1 MNPNRVLKEIN
12 TENLKTALYHRRTHW
27 GDMGSLTASV
37 KAHGVIE
44 PPVVRALPEYIGGV
58 ADYEVI
64 CGERRRRAAL
74 AAGISSVMCIVVEVD
89 TPTAIQMQIAENRDR
104 EGLHPMDEALYFED
118 LSKLGFDGGD
128 IAARF
133 SVSRKY
139 VERRLRLCALPEAAR
154 VEFAKGSFD
163 ERAAVAIA
171 RLDTTERRL
180 EVLNAFTSGALLSE
194 EIESY
199 CQREHT
205 ASLDDVPWRVSDD
218 AYKAGACTACPKRSS
233 VQRDLFDEMR
243 GDRCLD
249 LDCYRDKM
257 DDTWR
262 TVSAGATLCD
272 LDTPSL
278 FIPQSAGRPVVMK
291 SSQMVD
297 AEALCPHMLGHTWG
311 EAIAKSVKPDAEPPV
326 RYVARDQDG
335 RPRYL
340 YREALATRVIKK
352 GDAAKPIETPAE
364 DNGKAD
370 ARAEA
375 RIRRALVDQLAVRIS
390 ESNLDDWGWA
400 VERII
405 DMATARSVAGAVGQ
419 FHDEIVQLGID
430 LKNPGNGKAGLVELV
445 RKSNRR
451 ARQVAFAILVREE
464 ADVDGELPDSLR
476 ELAKE
481 CDVDLRAI
489 ERQVRKAEK

>member
-1 MNPNRVLKEIN
+1 MSEQPKRELRELN
-12 TENLKTALYHRRTHW
+12 TELLQTAAYHRRTFW

-44 PPVVRALPEYIGGV
+44 PPVVRALSGSMT
-58 ADYEVI
+58 AFEVI

-74 AAGISSVMCIVVEVD
+74 AAGIASVMCIVVDVD
-89 TPTAIQMQIAENRDR
+89 TSTAIQMQIAENRDR
-104 EGLHPMDEALYFED
+104 EGLHPIDEASYFSD
-118 LSKLGFDGGD
+118 LNQLGFDAGD

-139 VERRLRLCALPEAAR
+139 VERRLRLCALPDAAR
-154 VEFAKGSFD
+154 EEFAKGAFD
-163 ERAAVAIA
+163 ERAAIAIA
-171 RLDTTERRL
+171 RLDTPDRRT
-180 EVLNAFTSGALLSE
+180 EVLNAFLSGALLAE

-205 ASLDDVPWRVSDD
+205 ASLEDVPWRVSDD
-218 AYKAGACTACPKRSS
+218 AYKGGACTSCPKRSS
-233 VQRDLFDEMR
+233 VQRDLFDEVR

-249 LDCYRDKM
+249 LECFRDKM
-257 DDTWR
+257 DSAWR
-262 TVSAGATLCD
+262 TASSDAQSCD

-278 FIPQSAGRPVVMK
+278 FIPQSGGRPVVMK

-297 AEALCPHMLGHTWG
+297 AEALCPFMLGHTWG
-311 EAIAKSVKPDAEPPV
+311 EAVAKSVKPGTEPPA

-335 RPRYL
+335 RPRFL
-340 YREALATRVIKK
+340 FRESLATRVIKK

-375 RIRRALVDQLAVRIS
+375 RIRRALVDQLAVKIS
-390 ESNLDDWGWA
+390 ESKLDDWGWV

-419 FHDEIVQLGID
+419 FHDDITQLGVD
-430 LKNPGNGKAGLVELV
+430 LSNPGNGNAGLVELV

-464 ADVDGELPDSLR
+464 ANTDGELPDSLR
-476 ELAKE
+476 VLAKD
-481 CDVDLRAI
+481 CDVDVRAI
-489 ERQVRKAEK
+489 ERQVRKADK